1 MLLHEAARKNDT
13 VLFQFS
19 IPEKKRK
26 LNGQWQKGCTARH
39 LVVVAEGFPTL
50 PFYFL
55 LVALSDT

>member
-26 LNGQWQKGCTARH
+26 LNGQWQKGMHGTAPR
-39 LVVVAEGFPTL
+39 GRG
-50 PFYFL
+50 
-55 LVALSDT
+55 